1 MICAALRV
9 CLAPGLEPYERLRG
23 CTPRLDARWDGP
35 GRSFIGGCS
44 RFGGWTWWC
53 VPGGI
58 WGRSGLILL
67 SVQAGR
73 LRTDRR
79 VLLLAAGRWV
89 RWPTLRGGAGG

>member
-1 MICAALRV
+1 MHAAS
-9 CLAPGLEPYERLRG
+9 G
-23 CTPRLDARWDGP
+23 CSL
-35 GRSFIGGCS
+35 GRAGQIIRGCS

-73 LRTDRR
+73 LRTHRK
-79 VLLLAAGRWV
+79 VLLLAAGRWGPLAYPAGV
-89 RWPTLRGGAGG
+89 EPAGERAVAAAPSRGAGGLGERAA